1 MVSKCLY
8 ATNYTNNCFLN
19 ILSTPKL
26 AYPDNAP
33 VASDVIASLAN
44 GMAIGSNL
52 LPKLIK
58 GATSRT
64 AHARILT
71 IILKK
76 LAQPFQVCRVALYS
90 KFILIY
96 LRHP

>member
-1 MVSKCLY
+1 MKIHTSRGSELIRGRFVE
-8 ATNYTNNCFLN
+8 
-19 ILSTPKL
+19 P
-26 AYPDNAP
+26 P
-33 VASDVIASLAN
+33 V
-44 GMAIGSNL
+44 
-52 LPKLIK
+52 K

-76 LAQPFQVCRVALYS
+76 LAQPFQVCRAARYS